1 MVPLPKDEN
10 KRQRIIKAAIQVFA
24 EVGVSNGK
32 IATIASKAGIGKGT
46 IYEYFNSKDDIFI
59 AVFEDFFI
67 QMMGGY
73 EQLAAMPIDPV
84 QKIGMMF
91 DYTYDYLDE
100 HLSGDHRSEWL
111 IFLEIFL
118 QGFRDEMLGGDKLS
132 FARILRD
139 MYNLFKPFVDE
150 GISAGVFKP
159 LDSEHVTFIIFA
171 ALDGIGMHY
180 FINRDHYDKEKLKTI
195 TKELFLHGLLK
206 SNTQGA

>member
-1 MVPLPKDEN
+1 MIPLPKDEN
-10 KRQRIIKAAIQVFA
+10 KRRRIIKAAIQVFA

-32 IATIASKAGIGKGT
+32 IATIAAKAGIGKGT
-46 IYEYFNSKDDIFI
+46 VYEYFSSKEEIFA

-67 QMMGGY
+67 RMMSGY
-73 EQLAAMPIDPV
+73 EDLATAPMDPV
-84 QKIGMMF
+84 RKIGMMF

-100 HLSGDHRSEWL
+100 HLSGDRGPEWL

-118 QGFRDEMLGGDKLS
+118 RGYRDEMLGGGKLS
-132 FARILRD
+132 FANILRD
-139 MYNLFKPFVDE
+139 MYKLFKPIVDE

-171 ALDGIGMHY
+171 ALDGIGLHY

-195 TKELFLHGLLK
+195 TKEFFLNGLIK
-206 SNTQGA
+206 PRTQGA